1 MRNFNERLQSGGG
14 VLSLRRLMFLLLL
27 FVCSSGAFAQSKVT
41 GKVVDA
47 SGEPIIGASVMVKGT
62 SNGVV
67 TDLDGNYSISNV
79 PAGASLNISYVGYRT
94 RTVAVDGK
102 SQLNVTME
110 EDRQL
115 LDEVVVVG
123 YGTQ

>member
-102 SQLNVTME
+102 SQLRSE
-110 EDRQL
+110 EHTSEL
-115 LDEVVVVG
+115 
-123 YGTQ
+123 